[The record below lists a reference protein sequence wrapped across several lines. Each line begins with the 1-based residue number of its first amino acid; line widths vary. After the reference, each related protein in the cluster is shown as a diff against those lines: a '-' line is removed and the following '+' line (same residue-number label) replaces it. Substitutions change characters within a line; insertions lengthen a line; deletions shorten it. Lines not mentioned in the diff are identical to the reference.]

1 VHEKP
6 KAGATAP
13 TQEHNVKA
21 VRIYQYGGPEVLI
34 YEDVPRPEP
43 GAGEVLARVY
53 AASVNPVDWKIRSAH
68 PNYRMG
74 HQLPLILG
82 RDMSGRVEAVGP
94 GATRL
99 RPGAEVYARA
109 DIRRDGTYAQYV
121 VIEES
126 RVALKPT
133 SIDHIH
139 AAGIPVTGLT
149 AWQALFETAQLAPG
163 QRVLVHAAAGGL
175 GVCAVQLA
183 KWKGAYVIGTASAH
197 HHDLLRDLGVDEALD
212 YRTVRFEETVRE
224 VDVVLDAVG
233 GDTQARSWQVLK
245 KGGILVSV
253 VNSPSA
259 EQARS
264 YGVRQ
269 ACVFLHP
276 QLQWLQELARLVD
289 AGAFRS
295 IVSAVLPLPEARH
308 AHELSQ
314 SGHTR
319 GKIVLEVIK

>member
-1 VHEKP
+1 
-6 KAGATAP
+6 
-13 TQEHNVKA
+13 VKA
-21 VRIYQYGGPEVLI
+21 VRIHQYGGPEVLI
-34 YEDVPRPEP
+34 YEDAPRPEP
-43 GAGEVLARVY
+43 GPGEVLARVH

-74 HQLPLILG
+74 HKLPLILG

-94 GATRL
+94 GVTRL
-99 RPGAEVYARA
+99 RPGAEIYARA
-109 DIRRDGTYAQYV
+109 DIRRDGTYAQYL

-139 AAGIPVTGLT
+139 AAAIPVTGLT

-183 KWKGAYVIGTASAH
+183 RWKGAYVIGTASAPN
-197 HHDLLRDLGVDEALD
+197 HDLLRDLGVDEALD

-259 EQARS
+259 EQARRH
-264 YGVRQ
+264 GVRQ

-276 QLQWLQELARLVD
+276 RFQWLQELARLVD
-289 AGAFRS
+289 AGAFRPV
-295 IVSAVLPLPEARH
+295 VSTVLPLPEARR
-308 AHELSQ
+308 AHELIQ
-314 SGHTR
+314 SGHAR
-319 GKIVLEVIK
+319 GKIVLEVIKQ